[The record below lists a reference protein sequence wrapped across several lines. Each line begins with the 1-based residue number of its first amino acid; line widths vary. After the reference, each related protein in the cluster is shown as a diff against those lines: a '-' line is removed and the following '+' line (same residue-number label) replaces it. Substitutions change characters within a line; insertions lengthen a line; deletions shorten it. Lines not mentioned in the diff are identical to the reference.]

1 MKPIAQTQ
9 IQAFAHALL
18 QNEKSAATQEKYIR
32 AVEKLSV
39 FLGGKDVT
47 KAGVLEYRTFLLER
61 LSAQTVNGYLSAV
74 NAFLE
79 FCGCP
84 ENRVKLLKVQRRL
97 FLDETRE
104 LSRQEYARLVR
115 AAQKK
120 RDPAEQARATHFHP
134 EYHYC
139 SPFVS
144 RKTFRIIF
152 GNKRFCPPSFYSCI
166 PVGFI
171 CGILPFCQ
179 TIFHLIALART
190 VLNNIYHL
198 APNCEPRSVT

>member
-97 FLDETRE
+97 FLDEKRE
-104 LSRQEYARLVR
+104 LSRQEYARLLETAR
-115 AAQKK
+115 EARKGAPLSAASHAL
-120 RDPAEQARATHFHP
+120 RHRYPAWGNCAL
-134 EYHYC
+134 
-139 SPFVS
+139 SPWKPCAEAGRRSAS
-144 RKTFRIIF
+144 RTR
-152 GNKRFCPPSFYSCI
+152 R
-166 PVGFI
+166 V
-171 CGILPFCQ
+171 
-179 TIFHLIALART
+179 
-190 VLNNIYHL
+190 
-198 APNCEPRSVT
+198 

>member
-1 MKPIAQTQ
+1 MPHGGTLHEPIAQTQ

-104 LSRQEYARLVR
+104 LSRQEYARLLETAR
-115 AAQKK
+115 K
-120 RDPAEQARATHFHP
+120 REKERLYLLLLTLCGTGIRVGNCALSPWKPCAEAGRRSASRTRRVWFCCRKSCGSG
-134 EYHYC
+134 C
-139 SPFVS
+139 SPMRG
-144 RKTFRIIF
+144 RK
-152 GNKRFCPPSFYSCI
+152 K
-166 PVGFI
+166 
-171 CGILPFCQ
+171 
-179 TIFHLIALART
+179 
-190 VLNNIYHL
+190 
-198 APNCEPRSVT
+198 